1 MMEVVFRWTAACVA
15 AALLALVLKKG
26 TPEIALV
33 LTLAAVSVGLLSLG
47 ETARS
52 LAALFGTLQSQS
64 GLGEEWFAPLY
75 KTVGIAAVVR
85 IGGDLCRD
93 AGETALAGVIETAG
107 TVCALAVAAPLM
119 EGVVN
124 LVLHLKP

>member
-1 MMEVVFRWTAACVA
+1 MEAVFQLTAACVA

-52 LAALFGTLQSQS
+52 LAALFGMLQSQS

-85 IGGDLCRD
+85 IGGGLCRD
-93 AGETALAGVIETAG
+93 AGEGALAGVIETAG
-107 TVCALAVAAPLM
+107 TVCALAVPAPLM

-124 LVLHLKP
+124 LVLRLKP